1 MFIILFFLFP
11 IILSAE
17 SYCDSGE
24 EVSLFNCSET
34 NRALS
39 DERVLYTRPIFAGR
53 CCYKDK
59 KCFYMDESDPF
70 KWISNN
76 YNCFSGVEKCYY
88 KGEVG
93 YKDYISCYSIPTE
106 QPYSCCYIGN
116 RKKSQCFP
124 INVLKK
130 SIFRETIN
138 HLRTYYG
145 DFDGNYEVIC
155 QGNFIKTIFWI
166 LVFLIF

>member
-59 KCFYMDESDPF
+59 KCILAICSHEGYAILEN
-70 KWISNN
+70 ISK
-76 YNCFSGVEKCYY
+76 E
-88 KGEVG
+88 
-93 YKDYISCYSIPTE
+93 D
-106 QPYSCCYIGN
+106 
-116 RKKSQCFP
+116 
-124 INVLKK
+124 LKK
-130 SIFRETIN
+130 I
-138 HLRTYYG
+138 G
-145 DFDGNYEVIC
+145 
-155 QGNFIKTIFWI
+155 IK
-166 LVFLIF
+166 L

>member
-17 SYCDSGE
+17 SYCDIE
-24 EVSLFNCSET
+24 DDTLFECSKRNT
-34 NRALS
+34 ALS
-39 DERVLYTRPIFAGR
+39 DERLLYTRPIFASR

-59 KCFYMDESDPF
+59 KCIYMDKSDPF
-70 KWISNN
+70 EWISNN

>member
-17 SYCDSGE
+17 SYCDIE
-24 EVSLFNCSET
+24 DDTLFECSKRNT
-34 NRALS
+34 ALS
-39 DERVLYTRPIFAGR
+39 DERLLYTRPIFASR

-59 KCFYMDESDPF
+59 KCIYMDKSDPF
-70 KWISNN
+70 EWISNN
-76 YNCFSGVEKCYY
+76 YNCFSGDEKCYY

-116 RKKSQCFP
+116 RRKSQCFP